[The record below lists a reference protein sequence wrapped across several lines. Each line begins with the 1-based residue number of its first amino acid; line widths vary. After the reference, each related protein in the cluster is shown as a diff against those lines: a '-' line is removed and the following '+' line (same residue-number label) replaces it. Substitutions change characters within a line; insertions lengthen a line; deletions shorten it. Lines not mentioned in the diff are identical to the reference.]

1 MDKNYPQAILTS
13 GRDATFSKHH
23 KAAAALLKI
32 GMCYQMMGEKD
43 NATLYLR
50 ALLKDH
56 PKSEPAPAARKLLSE
71 LGG

>member
-1 MDKNYPQAILTS
+1 
-13 GRDATFSKHH
+13 
-23 KAAAALLKI
+23 
-32 GMCYQMMGEKD
+32 MMGEKD